1 MPSLTDAYLAEFD
14 RALGFDRRLARRV
27 HDEIEAHLC
36 DAVAD
41 DTDDEGAERRAIAR
55 FGNPQVLA
63 RDYAQAALPAR
74 LRMTWAVAITMAL
87 ATFALM
93 RLRSTV
99 LALPGMEAGSNMLLA
114 VVDRAAFGAGIF
126 FSLYAW
132 HRARSAFGTV
142 GAERMLS
149 PLSGAAAAFL
159 LSVFASVSRATM
171 ATGGDPLIWITGSLE
186 MLLIGSVGI
195 QLRLLHRHVGLAST
209 PA

>member
-1 MPSLTDAYLAEFD
+1 MSRLISAYLAEFD
-14 RALGFDRRLARRV
+14 RELGFDRRLARRA

-41 DTDDEGAERRAIAR
+41 DADDEGAERRAIAR

-74 LRMTWAVAITMAL
+74 LRMTWTVAIVMAL
-87 ATFALM
+87 ATFAFM

-99 LALPGMEAGSNMLLA
+99 LALPGMEAGPNMLLTI
-114 VVDRAAFGAGIF
+114 VDRAAFGTGIF

-132 HRARSAFGTV
+132 HRARSALGIV

-149 PLSGAAAAFL
+149 PLLGAAAAFL
-159 LSVFASVSRATM
+159 LSVFASLLRASM
-171 ATGGDPLIWITGSLE
+171 VAGGDPVIWITGSLE
-186 MLLIGSVGI
+186 VLLIGSVGI
-195 QLRLLHRHVGLAST
+195 QLRLLHRYVGLGR
-209 PA
+209 